1 MRPRWPAWRV
11 RALGAI
17 LGVVASAVPFLPVIF
32 LHRIGLIDGLAF
44 GLLSPWIAYG
54 LPIGVV
60 AGFVVG
66 IVLTPKVLSSPQPA
80 WWLTGVVASLAW
92 AIGLGL
98 AALVGFLLP
107 DSDLRMRAMFAGV
120 LVIAGLPMIVVSFV
134 AALVWVALMWLA
146 GLVGRSRG
154 ESS

>member
-1 MRPRWPAWRV
+1 MTPTRQV
-11 RALGAI
+11 QALGAV

-54 LPIGVV
+54 LPIGAV

-66 IVLTPKVLSSPQPA
+66 IVLAPRVWSSPQPA
-80 WWLTGVVASLAW
+80 LWLTGAVASVAW

-98 AALVGFLLP
+98 AALVGFLL
-107 DSDLRMRAMFAGV
+107 SDADLKMRAMFAGV
-120 LVIAGLPMIVVSFV
+120 LVIAGMPMIVVSFV
-134 AALVWVALMWLA
+134 AALVWITFMWLA